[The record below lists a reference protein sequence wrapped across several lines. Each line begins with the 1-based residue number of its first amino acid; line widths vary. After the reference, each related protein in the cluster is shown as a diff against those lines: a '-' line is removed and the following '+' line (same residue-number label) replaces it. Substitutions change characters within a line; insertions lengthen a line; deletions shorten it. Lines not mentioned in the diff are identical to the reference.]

1 MISVESYVRRGH
13 SCLRKLMADQT
24 VHVGLRMLGY
34 ILAGFLLSG
43 ASLLHW
49 AMPLSMGFVWAC
61 SGWTAALAAL
71 GGAAGYWVF
80 WGSAGY
86 QGMIWC
92 GISFLGVAALGDK
105 RICRETPMLAPATAA
120 LIAAVTG
127 VSFQTFAA
135 DTAPVTVFLLRVGLS
150 GCCTWLFTQVMEGR
164 NPILD
169 WIATGFAV
177 LALAQI
183 MPIPYVGLGFLAA
196 GALCVAGAF
205 PAAALAGLALDL
217 AQVTPVP
224 MTAVTVLSYLV
235 RFLPKVPRWIQQM
248 APGCLYLLTMT
259 LCALWDPV
267 PLPGL
272 VLGGVIG
279 VFLPGP
285 GKATHRRGEIGVAQ
299 VRLEMAAGVLSQTQ
313 QLLME
318 VQDADV
324 DEDAVL
330 SRAAERACGSC
341 PCRKSCRDAARV
353 SQLPGLL
360 LHKPL
365 LSAQEMPII
374 CRKSGRLLAELHRA
388 QEQLRSIRADRDRQ
402 REYRAAV
409 VQQYRF
415 AAEFL
420 QDVSDR
426 LSRRTGAGAVCYQPE
441 VKFYGNRPE
450 AENGDRC
457 LRFAGTM
464 GKYYVLLC
472 DGMGTGLGA
481 VQEGKTAAGILKRL
495 LSAGYPAEHALR
507 TLNSLCALR
516 ERAGAVTVD
525 LAELDL
531 GTGKASLYKW
541 GAAPSYLVSPVG
553 AEKIGTAGP
562 PPGLSVTDCRE
573 TVERLSLRRSQT
585 LVMVSDGV
593 GEEEALQC
601 CLSHVDASPG
611 ELAKSLIACPVA
623 GGQDDTTVITVRLS
637 SGVPPT

>member
-1 MISVESYVRRGH
+1 MISVESYVHRGKNR
-13 SCLRKLMADQT
+13 LRILLADRK
-24 VHVGLRMLGY
+24 VHVALRMLGY

-43 ASLLHW
+43 AALLQR

-71 GGAAGYWVF
+71 GGAAGYWAF
-80 WGSAGY
+80 WGTAGY

-92 GISFLGVAALGDK
+92 GISFLGVAAMGNK

-120 LIAAVTG
+120 LITAVTG

-135 DTAPVTVFLLRVGLS
+135 DTTPVAVFLLRVVLS
-150 GCCTWLFTQVMEGR
+150 GCCAWLFNEVMEGR

-169 WIATGFAV
+169 WIATGLAV

-183 MPIPYVGLGFLAA
+183 TPVPYLGLGFLAA

-217 AQVTPVP
+217 SQVTAVP

-235 RFLPKVPRWIQQM
+235 RFAPRVPGWIRQA
-248 APGCLYLLTMT
+248 APGCVYLLTMM

-272 VLGGVIG
+272 VLGGIIG

-313 QLLME
+313 QMLME
-318 VQDADV
+318 VRETDV
-324 DEDAVL
+324 DEDAIL
-330 SRAAERACGSC
+330 SRAAERACSGC

-365 LSAQEMPII
+365 LCAQEMPII

-415 AAEFL
+415 ASEFL

-426 LSRRTGAGAVCYQPE
+426 LSRRGESGGICYQPE

-450 AENGDRC
+450 SENGDRC

-481 VQEGKTAAGILKRL
+481 VQEGKTAAGILKKL

-507 TLNSLCALR
+507 SLNSLCALR

-531 GTGKASLYKW
+531 SNGKVALYKW

-573 TVERLSLRRSQT
+573 TVENLSLRKSRT

-593 GEEEALQC
+593 GEEDALHC
-601 CLSHVDASPG
+601 CLSHTDASPG
-611 ELAKSLIACPVA
+611 ELAKSLIACTGS